1 MRLKQANAI
10 ALEAESSG
18 QSGTGIFFLGCRLQY
33 GNVKEIGLC
42 MGGNMSMEFSPQVAR
57 RGFLFR
63 LSQAAAGLTALVAST
78 ARADVAARS
87 ADLVAADDPDAWM
100 NRLTGQNKVMIHVH
114 QYFMT
119 GLVDARTML
128 GNAREQYGV
137 PEDQYSIAVITHG
150 PAIQGLLRDEVWQRL
165 SLGAFYKVNDP
176 KTGAPAT
183 RNIYLTPQDGEPA
196 DAAVLDLMKRNV
208 TFVVCNVAVRSLSKK
223 LAREGATPDA
233 VYAEL
238 SAGLVPGAFLV
249 PDVFV
254 SMQRA
259 QKRGISY
266 VFTDRSR

>member
-1 MRLKQANAI
+1 MSI
-10 ALEAESSG
+10 EASSH
-18 QSGTGIFFLGCRLQY
+18 
-33 GNVKEIGLC
+33 V
-42 MGGNMSMEFSPQVAR
+42 PR

-63 LSQAAAGLTALVAST
+63 LSQAAAGLTALVAGT
-78 ARADVAARS
+78 ARAEDTAAS
-87 ADLVAADDPDAWM
+87 AALVAADDPDAWM
-100 NRLTGQNKVMIHVH
+100 NRLTGQNKVMIHLH

-128 GNAREQYGV
+128 ANARDLYGV

-150 PAIQGLLRDEVWQRL
+150 PAIQGLFRDEVWQRL

-176 KTGAPAT
+176 RTGAPAT
-183 RNIYLTPQDGEPA
+183 RNIYLTAQDGEPA
-196 DAAVLDLMKRNV
+196 DAVVSDLMKRNV
-208 TFVVCNVAVRSLSKK
+208 TFVVCNVALRSLSKK
-223 LAREGATPDA
+223 LAREGTTPDA

-238 SAGLVPGAFLV
+238 LAGLVPGAYLV

-259 QKRGISY
+259 QKRGVSY

>member
-1 MRLKQANAI
+1 MAI
-10 ALEAESSG
+10 ASTSH
-18 QSGTGIFFLGCRLQY
+18 
-33 GNVKEIGLC
+33 V
-42 MGGNMSMEFSPQVAR
+42 PR

-63 LSQAAAGLTALVAST
+63 LSQAAAGLTALVAGT
-78 ARADVAARS
+78 AQAEGTSALAPLISPDDV
-87 ADLVAADDPDAWM
+87 DAWM

-128 GNAREQYGV
+128 ANAGDMYGV
-137 PEDQYSIAVITHG
+137 PEDQYSLAVITHG
-150 PAIQGLLRDEVWQRL
+150 PAIQGLFRDEIWQRL
-165 SLGAFYKVNDP
+165 SLGTFYKINDP
-176 KTGAPAT
+176 KTGAPST
-183 RNIYLTPQDGEPA
+183 RNIYLAAQDGEPA
-196 DAAVLDLMKRNV
+196 DATVPDLLKRGV

-223 LAREGATPDA
+223 LAVRDGTTPDA

-238 SAGLVPGAFLV
+238 IAGLVPGAFLV

-259 QKRGISY
+259 QKRGVGY